1 MEAINNTKTRYDKKH
16 LAAVYILTSYSRIWN
31 KVKYY
36 VKPNRIDFKKM
47 CNKVTNPYYYGII
60 KMAEDLYLGTQH
72 MNLRDLTFR
81 DLYKDDDIMLLYQ
94 AIMIGRNGYGYIG
107 ISPKFN

>member
-1 MEAINNTKTRYDKKH
+1 MKYKGTYHKARYMEAINNTKTRYDKKH

-47 CNKVTNPYYYGII
+47 
-60 KMAEDLYLGTQH
+60 
-72 MNLRDLTFR
+72 
-81 DLYKDDDIMLLYQ
+81 
-94 AIMIGRNGYGYIG
+94 
-107 ISPKFN
+107 